1 MILPK
6 HSFTGLTWG
15 TARACF
21 APTTRCPLLRQWWAA
36 PPVTISPCTQPHP
49 QRINLEQQDLSRLRI
64 DRGEKAS
71 TVVRA
76 SRSRR
81 RWLWLALLLLAG
93 AAAGFAYSHL
103 RAIHEVEVA
112 TVTTAYPSQAIA
124 LLNATGYVVPQ
135 RKASV
140 GSKATGRLEWLG
152 VQEGSKVQEGEVI
165 ARLENR
171 DVGALLNQA
180 QANVQVARANLEQ
193 GQAELRNAEL
203 ELNRARDLVD
213 RKFLSRSAYDQA
225 LARYDRAKAG
235 ISGLKAAI
243 GVAEANRRNAEV
255 AVEQT
260 IIRAPF
266 DGVVLTKNA
275 NVGDVITTFSA
286 AVDTKGA
293 VVTMADMSTLEVE
306 ADVSE
311 SNLQKA
317 KVGQPVEIQLDAL
330 PDMRFRGE
338 VARIVPTVDRAKATV
353 LVKVR
358 FVERDERVLPEMS
371 AKVTFLERNLEEGE
385 RAARTAVP
393 PSSIVT
399 RDGRKSVLVVE
410 GDRVKLAP
418 IETGAV
424 LGETVEVKSG
434 VKPGDKIVLKPVDA
448 ITDGAQVK
456 VVTK

>member
-1 MILPK
+1 MKTPSVAL
-6 HSFTGLTWG
+6 
-15 TARACF
+15 
-21 APTTRCPLLRQWWAA
+21 
-36 PPVTISPCTQPHP
+36 
-49 QRINLEQQDLSRLRI
+49 QDLSKLRI
-64 DRGEKAS
+64 DRGEKVAPVS
-71 TVVRA
+71 RA
-76 SRSRR
+76 RRSR
-81 RWLWLALLLLAG
+81 RWLWFALIALAV
-93 AAAGFAYSHL
+93 AAGGIAYSRMKAVH
-103 RAIHEVEVA
+103 AVDVA

-140 GSKATGRLEWLG
+140 GSKATGRMEWLG
-152 VQEGSKVQEGEVI
+152 VQEGSKVKQGELI

-171 DVGALLNQA
+171 DVTALLNQA
-180 QANVQVARANLEQ
+180 QANVQVARANLQQ

-203 ELNRARDLVD
+203 ELNRARDLVE
-213 RKFLSRSAYDQA
+213 RKFLSQSAYDQA
-225 LARYDRAKAG
+225 RARYDRAQATIAG
-235 ISGLKAAI
+235 YKAAI
-243 GVAEANRRNAEV
+243 SVAEANRRNAEV

-260 IIRAPF
+260 LIRAPF

-358 FVERDERVLPEMS
+358 FIERDERVLPDMS
-371 AKVTFLERNLEEGE
+371 AKVTFLERNLKDGE
-385 RAARTAVP
+385 REARTAVP
-393 PSSIVT
+393 RTSILA
-399 RDGRKSVLVVE
+399 RDGQSAVLVVE
-410 GDRVKLAP
+410 GDRVRVVQ
-418 IETGAV
+418 IETGAT
-424 LGETVEVKSG
+424 LGDVVEVKSG
-434 VKPGDKIVLKPVDA
+434 VKPGEKIVLKPA
-448 ITDGAQVK
+448 ETIPDGAQVK
-456 VVTK
+456 VVKK